1 MDLPLAFIFL
11 PLDSATALYV
21 ALFLILI
28 LSGLGLP
35 VPEEVTLLF
44 GGYLVYLEFISFWPT
59 VYVLILGI
67 LVADVAGYMLGRFGG
82 EWISRKIIKIRVLGH
97 LLEKAKGYFER
108 HGEKIV
114 LFSRPLVGV
123 RVAVPMLA
131 GHFKMNCF
139 KFLVFDTIA
148 AIPWALLL
156 VSVSYYLGSGLSLI
170 TEVKEIKHIMFGIF
184 IALVAVLAV
193 RFIRKMPTRES
204 K

>member
-11 PLDSATALYV
+11 PLDSVTALYS

-35 VPEEVTLLF
+35 VPEEITLLF
-44 GGYLVYLEFISFWPT
+44 GGYLAYLEFVSFWPT

-67 LVADVAGYMLGRFGG
+67 LIADAAGYILGRFAG
-82 EWISRKIIKIRVLGH
+82 EWISKKFIRGGIFAN
-97 LLEKAKGYFER
+97 LLEKARGYFEK

-131 GHFKMNCF
+131 GHFKMNFF
-139 KFLVFDTIA
+139 KFLVFDTLV
-148 AIPWALLL
+148 AIPWTFLL

-193 RFIRKMPTRES
+193 RFIRKMPTRE
-204 K
+204 